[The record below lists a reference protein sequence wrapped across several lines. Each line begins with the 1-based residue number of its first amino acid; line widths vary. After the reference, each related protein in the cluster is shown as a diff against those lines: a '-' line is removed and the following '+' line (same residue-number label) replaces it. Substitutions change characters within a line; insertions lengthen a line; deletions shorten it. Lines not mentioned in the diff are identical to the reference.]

1 MFPRRRATQ
10 AELDQGI
17 DEMCRAQ
24 QRGETEITTGSE
36 KQLEDTKGPET
47 MVPES
52 PKSPVKEESLGREE
66 GPRSSPKSL
75 VPAVPGQEK
84 SPATPASHQRRLL
97 RHEVNPKEL

>member
-17 DEMCRAQ
+17 DEMRRAQ
-24 QRGETEITTGSE
+24 QRVEAKIATGSE

-52 PKSPVKEESLGREE
+52 PKPPVREESLGREE

-75 VPAVPGQEK
+75 VPAVPDRK
-84 SPATPASHQRRLL
+84 NLL
-97 RHEVNPKEL
+97 PRQQVR

>member
-17 DEMCRAQ
+17 DEMRRAQ
-24 QRGETEITTGSE
+24 QRVEAKIATGSE

-52 PKSPVKEESLGREE
+52 PS
-66 GPRSSPKSL
+66 RS
-75 VPAVPGQEK
+75 GQEK
-84 SPATPASHQRRLL
+84 SPATPASQVRTDQCRLL
-97 RHEVNPKEL
+97 RHEVSPKEL